1 MPRRWV
7 MSALFL
13 SSYTPLFVLIAIR
26 SIGQSAVIVVS
37 CGVLAVAGLVGIT
50 LFLVTATR
58 KPIGDYV
65 LLDVENRDGDVAGY
79 AATYLLPFVTV
90 FSARWQD
97 VVSLAGFIAFLGVIY
112 VRSRLIFINPLLAVL
127 GYHLWRVIPS
137 TAGADSETAGGHW
150 PRYILVRH
158 LNLQAGQTV
167 SAFRTTPELLLF
179 EKDVS
184 DQYGAQEAKQTKQLD

>member
-1 MPRRWV
+1 

-26 SIGQSAVIVVS
+26 SIGRSTVIVTS
-37 CGVLAVAGLVGIT
+37 CGALAVAGIAGTT
-50 LFLVTATR
+50 LFLATATR
-58 KPIGDYV
+58 KSRGDYV

-97 VVSLAGFIAFLGVIY
+97 VVSLAGFIGFLGVIY
-112 VRSRLIFINPLLAVL
+112 VRSRLVFINPLLAVL
-127 GYHLWRVIPS
+127 GYHLWRVIPA
-137 TAGADSETAGGHW
+137 TAGATLDATEGRW

-158 LNLQAGQTV
+158 LDLQAGQTV

-179 EKDVS
+179 ERDVS
-184 DQYGAQEAKQTKQLD
+184 DRYGAQKAKQTK

>member
-1 MPRRWV
+1 

-26 SIGQSAVIVVS
+26 SIGRSTVIVTS
-37 CGVLAVAGLVGIT
+37 CGALAVAGIAGTT
-50 LFLVTATR
+50 LFLATATR
-58 KPIGDYV
+58 KSRGDYV

-112 VRSRLIFINPLLAVL
+112 VRSRLVFINPLLAVL
-127 GYHLWRVIPS
+127 GYHLWRVIPA
-137 TAGADSETAGGHW
+137 TAGATPDATEGRW

-158 LNLQAGQTV
+158 LDLQAGQTV

-179 EKDVS
+179 ERDVS
-184 DQYGAQEAKQTKQLD
+184 DRYGAQKAKQTK